1 MMKLITR
8 DAHAMALNQNSSGR
22 EKERLAHIKL
32 FFFFLTRETNQMI
45 REAGPYLRSG
55 WDYFIDVLTVLAVVA
70 GVVSAIFA
78 AIFANNVGVRQTYL
92 IGSADPTGLPDMRGV
107 LVTDSESDKVEYDL
121 VYKASLAPILS
132 IALVGPLNV
141 DTGTGPI
148 FFGLC
153 GCPPGL
159 VCGAETPA
167 CDTSTPQ
174 ILKGSISQIQPGAL
188 SLREPIRDLRSNRM
202 DYEFRVFN
210 AASPSGMGA
219 YQSKLPSGGS

>member
-1 MMKLITR
+1 
-8 DAHAMALNQNSSGR
+8 
-22 EKERLAHIKL
+22 
-32 FFFFLTRETNQMI
+32 MI
-45 REAGPYLRSG
+45 REAGPYLRSN
-55 WDYFIDVLTVLAVVA
+55 WDYFVDILTVLAVVA

-92 IGSADPTGLPDMRGV
+92 IGSADATGLPDMRGII
-107 LVTDSESDKVEYDL
+107 VTDSENDVVEYDL
-121 VYKASLAPILS
+121 VYKATLGPILS
-132 IALVGPLNV
+132 IAIVGPLNV

-174 ILKGSISQIQPGAL
+174 ILNGRINQIQPGAL
-188 SLREPIRDLRSNRM
+188 SLRDPIRNLRAHRM

-210 AASPSGMGA
+210 AAFPTGMGA
-219 YQSKLPSGGS
+219 YQSKLPSGGAQ